1 MITCRDVYNLRLDGV
16 ELLTGEVGLER
27 MVSWTYMVQTKPFD
41 DHMNPGNFALIV
53 IDYVRFTLDAVPE
66 VMVELNDLGISGLA
80 ISIENDKDKI
90 SQEIIDKALEL
101 ELPLFYVRWEGASFV
116 DIAQSVGKLIL
127 ETEVRN
133 KRTGDYLY
141 NLLFGYEVN
150 TKYVEKI
157 SAQFGLDFTK
167 PYRVGIIVIDR
178 KYGIN
183 LEQDEHTYEYY
194 TDCLNREVIHMKKKP
209 MYMRFLNKFVLLFEA
224 TETKDTEHELE
235 ALLTELDSRPP
246 FKNLI
251 RSTCILG
258 STYSNPSEFGKS
270 YQEAKSLIPKKDIL
284 PNPKNKKV
292 LSASSMGIY
301 KFMFKSGNQQEILD
315 YCNERLKKLE
325 EYDHAN
331 GTFLQDTL
339 LAYDMNGFNIGKTAE
354 ELFVHRNSLQY
365 RLKKIEEILGIT
377 LDDSM
382 EYLDL
387 VNCILIKKLMFL

>member
-16 ELLTGEVGLER
+16 ELLTGEVGLDR
-27 MVSWTYMVQTKPFD
+27 MVSWTYMVQTRPFEE
-41 DHMNPGNFALIV
+41 HMNPGNFALIV
-53 IDYVRFTLDAVPE
+53 IDNVRFTLHVLPDI
-66 VMVELNDLGISGLA
+66 MMELNELGISGLA
-80 ISIENDKDKI
+80 ISIENDNEKI
-90 SQEIIDKALEL
+90 SQPIIDKALKL
-101 ELPLFYVRWEGASFV
+101 QLPLFYIRWEGASFV

-150 TKYVEKI
+150 EKYVQKI
-157 SAQFGLDFTK
+157 SAQFGIDFTK

-178 KYGIN
+178 TYGIN

-194 TDCLNREVIHMKKKP
+194 TDCLNREVIHMKKRP

-224 TETKDTEHELE
+224 TDTKETEHELE
-235 ALLTELDSRPP
+235 VILAELDNRQQ
-246 FKNLI
+246 FKGLI
-251 RSTCILG
+251 TSTCILG
-258 STYSNPSEFGKS
+258 STYSNPKDFGKS

-301 KFMFKSGNQQEILD
+301 KFMFTSGNQQEILD
-315 YCNERLKKLE
+315 YCNEKLQKIE

-339 LAYDMNGFNIGKTAE
+339 IEYYMNGFNVGKTAE
-354 ELFVHRNSLQY
+354 ALFIHRNSLQY
-365 RLKKIEEILGIT
+365 RLKKTEEILDMT
-377 LDDSM
+377 LDDTM

-387 VNCILIKKLMFL
+387 VNCILVKKLMFL

>member
-16 ELLTGEVGLER
+16 ELLTGEVGLDR
-27 MVSWTYMVQTKPFD
+27 MVSWTYMVQTRPFD

-53 IDYVRFTLDAVPE
+53 IDDVRFTLASIPD
-66 VMVELNDLGISGLA
+66 VMVELNELGISGLA
-80 ISIENDKDKI
+80 ISIEDDRETI
-90 SQEIIDKALEL
+90 TQEIIENALKL
-101 ELPLFYVRWEGASFV
+101 ELPLFYIRWEGASFV

-178 KYGIN
+178 IYGVN

-194 TDCLNREVIHMKKKP
+194 TDCLNREVLHMKKRP

-235 ALLTELDSRPP
+235 AILSELDNRPP

-258 STYSNPSEFGKS
+258 STYSTPSEFGES
-270 YQEAKSLIPKKDIL
+270 YQEAKGLIPKKDIL

-301 KFMFKSGNQQEILD
+301 KFMFKSGIQQEILD

-331 GTFLQDTL
+331 GTFLQDT
-339 LAYDMNGFNIGKTAE
+339 
-354 ELFVHRNSLQY
+354 
-365 RLKKIEEILGIT
+365 
-377 LDDSM
+377 
-382 EYLDL
+382 
-387 VNCILIKKLMFL
+387 